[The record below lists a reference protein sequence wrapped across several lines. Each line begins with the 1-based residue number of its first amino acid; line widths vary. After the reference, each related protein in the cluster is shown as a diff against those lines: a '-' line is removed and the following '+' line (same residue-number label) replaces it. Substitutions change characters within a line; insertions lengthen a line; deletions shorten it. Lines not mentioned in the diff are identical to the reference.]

1 MPVLRLSGNALFHD
15 VRSGM
20 EEQRGTDAVGR
31 SHSWGDERLSLL
43 STVGAALNERE
54 ALQHALDQ
62 AVSELGGLAGLL
74 HWSCGPTGS
83 RTLRLVLAS
92 GLPLPALGGWEEIR
106 QDEAPLAPARA
117 VRDGRFVWLPAAAH
131 ETLGPGDTGRASSGA
146 LPHGDHGG
154 VRSADRAGPAGGR
167 AVRPHRPTGADP
179 GTGRLPR
186 SGGTLRRAWLSRSA
200 GGIGDCDERRPI
212 PRSPPW
218 ISRCPTALCWC
229 CSPTVWWTRYT
240 AEGKCIWTEQPI
252 AYSGAI

>member
-1 MPVLRLSGNALFHD
+1 
-15 VRSGM
+15 M

-146 LPHGDHGG
+146 LPAGTTVASVPLTGP
-154 VRSADRAGPAGGR
+154 DRPVGALSVLTGPREPTPEQAAFLEAVGR
-167 AVRPHRPTGADP
+167 CAE
-179 GTGRLPR
+179 
-186 SGGTLRRAWLSRSA
+186 RRLSRSA